1 MNLTSTPEYIGDI
14 TIVLKRLMEK
24 LSSEHNKLWEEYQQ
38 LQREGNYKEANDVF
52 NKRTGVTRAQR
63 LVLDEWEMILHPE
76 RRLPK
81 QLEFEGLR
89 VLDGGLL

>member
-14 TIVLKRLMEK
+14 TVVLQRLSEK
-24 LSSEHNKLWEEYQQ
+24 LSEEHDRLWEEYQQ
-38 LQREGNYKEANDVF
+38 LQEKGDYKQAHEIF
-52 NKRTGVTRAQR
+52 NKRTGLLRAQR
-63 LVLDEWEMILHPE
+63 LVFDEWEMILHPE

>member
-14 TIVLKRLMEK
+14 TIVLKRLTEK
-24 LSSEHNKLWEEYQQ
+24 LSEEHSKLWEEYQQ
-38 LQREGNYKEANDVF
+38 LQREGNYREAHEVF
-52 NKRTGVTRAQR
+52 TKRTGVARAQR
-63 LVLDEWEMILHPE
+63 LVFDEWEMVLHPE

>member
-14 TIVLKRLMEK
+14 TIVLKRLTEK
-24 LSSEHNKLWEEYQQ
+24 LSEEHSKLWEEYQQ
-38 LQREGNYKEANDVF
+38 LQREGNYREANEVF
-52 NKRTGVTRAQR
+52 NKRTGVARAQR
-63 LVLDEWEMILHPE
+63 LVLDEWVLVLHPE